1 MVDRNRGN
9 ERATAANATGGGQA
23 QATTPGGQSQATTPG
38 GMAHQQATQV
48 KEQVQQTAADLK
60 SQVTE
65 QATGKIEEQKTAASG
80 SLSTLAHA
88 VRQTADQLDGNDQEV
103 IARYIHRAAAQVE
116 NVADYIGRR
125 DLRGLAQDTEQFA
138 RREPALFLGAAFTV
152 GLFAARFLKSSG
164 SASAPAASGQAM
176 SGRGGASLALPA
188 TSSYQPPV
196 TPPRPAVTP
205 PAMTAAKPSV
215 TPPPATAS
223 RPPVTPPAT
232 PSPTR
237 TTSQGTAPVGGA
249 TDKDAIVG
257 GPPISTDI
265 VVGGPPREPG
275 QEPRR

>member
-9 ERATAANATGGGQA
+9 ERATTANATG
-23 QATTPGGQSQATTPG
+23 GGQSQATTPG
-38 GMAHQQATQV
+38 GMAQQQATQV

-65 QATGKIEEQKTAASG
+65 QATGKIEEQKTAASS
-80 SLSTLAHA
+80 SLNTLAHA
-88 VRQTADQLDGNDQEV
+88 VRQTADQLDENDQEV

-125 DLRGLAQDTEQFA
+125 DLRGLAQDAEQFA
-138 RREPALFLGAAFTV
+138 RREPALFLGAAFTI

-176 SGRGGASLALPA
+176 PGRGGASLTLPA

-196 TPPRPAVTP
+196 MPPARAPRVPVTP
-205 PAMTAAKPSV
+205 PS
-215 TPPPATAS
+215 ATAS
-223 RPPVTPPAT
+223 RPPVTPSSAPTPA
-232 PSPTR
+232 R
-237 TTSQGTAPVGGA
+237 TSGQGTKPLGSVG
-249 TDKDAIVG
+249 DEDVIVG
-257 GPPISTDI
+257 GSPISTDI